1 MAKTSDT
8 GINGDLGRRLAHRAL
23 MPIVATAA
31 SAAAGYVAKKGPDL
45 FEDKVLPK
53 LKQAVSGA
61 SSVADDTPS
70 RAKSVADDIGDLSGD
85 LTDRVK
91 DVTPGVAAGQRHRR
105 NGELSQAELDRHVK
119 RRAAA
124 RAARRKATSTK

>member
-8 GINGDLGRRLAHRAL
+8 STTGDLGRRLAHRAL
-23 MPIVATAA
+23 MPIVAAAA

-45 FEDKVLPK
+45 FEDKVKPK
-53 LKQAVSGA
+53 LKQAMAGA
-61 SSVADDTPS
+61 SSVADDLPA
-70 RAKSVADDIGDLSGD
+70 RAKSVPDDVGDLSDD

-91 DVTPGVAAGQRHRR
+91 DAAPRIARGQKQTH
-105 NGELSQAELDRHVK
+105 NGELSQAQLDRHVK

-124 RAARRKATSTK
+124 RAARRKATSKK

>member
-8 GINGDLGRRLAHRAL
+8 PTTGDLGRRLAHRAL

-53 LKQAVSGA
+53 LKQAASGA
-61 SSVADDTPS
+61 GSVADDIPS
-70 RAKSVADDIGDLSGD
+70 RAKSGH
-85 LTDRVK
+85 T
-91 DVTPGVAAGQRHRR
+91 HRD